1 MHTKTP
7 PFSVGLGS
15 IVFIHLPL
23 TSSQISS
30 TTKRSAPR
38 LSRGL
43 HRQRSILCPLFDY
56 LVLLTP
62 VRNTSCLTDVSAD
75 LYRIDE
81 RASCTLCRASR
92 GLIHVEAYSPFLC
105 HRQVLKFRLR
115 RNAPRRDFHAVCTG
129 SGRYSALCSTI
140 SSYSLP
146 FVILRVSQIKTLP
159 SSATGS
165 CRVFILFRHRGYRVQ
180 ILLQTSVH
188 IHILLKV

>member
-23 TSSQISS
+23 TSSQILS
-30 TTKRSAPR
+30 TTKRFAPR

-43 HRQRSILCPLFDY
+43 LWQRSIFCPLFDY

-62 VRNTSCLTDVSAD
+62 VRNTSCLTDKN
-75 LYRIDE
+75 
-81 RASCTLCRASR
+81 
-92 GLIHVEAYSPFLC
+92 SPFLC

-115 RNAPRRDFHAVCTG
+115 RNASRRDFHAVCSG
-129 SGRYSALCSTI
+129 SG
-140 SSYSLP
+140 
-146 FVILRVSQIKTLP
+146 
-159 SSATGS
+159 
-165 CRVFILFRHRGYRVQ
+165 RVFILFRHRGYRVQ

-188 IHILLKV
+188 IHILLKA

>member
-1 MHTKTP
+1 M
-7 PFSVGLGS
+7 GLGS

-30 TTKRSAPR
+30 TTKRFAPR

-43 HRQRSILCPLFDY
+43 LWQRSIFCPLFDY

-115 RNAPRRDFHAVCTG
+115 RNALRRGFHAVCTG
-129 SGRYSALCSTI
+129 KFSNFVSDETLCAAAFTRFAPAAVEFLSYSAIEDTE
-140 SSYSLP
+140 Y
-146 FVILRVSQIKTLP
+146 KYYY
-159 SSATGS
+159 G
-165 CRVFILFRHRGYRVQ
+165 HRY
-180 ILLQTSVH
+180 IY
-188 IHILLKV
+188 IFC